1 MVRGASAL
9 NFRLQNREHLLDTL
23 QAQIPES
30 IKNGIT
36 PALSKPFDP
45 GLDLSLWLR
54 MLFSCLV
61 DADFLDTEFY
71 MSPERA
77 ASRGSLVS
85 IASLA
90 SSFDGYIE
98 KLTREVQETYV
109 NQICKEILNQC
120 RKKRI

>member
-1 MVRGASAL
+1 
-9 NFRLQNREHLLDTL
+9 
-23 QAQIPES
+23 
-30 IKNGIT
+30 
-36 PALSKPFDP
+36 
-45 GLDLSLWLR
+45 
-54 MLFSCLV
+54 
-61 DADFLDTEFY
+61 